1 MKPASPDLVLR
12 TLDARLP
19 EEGLF
24 RGKTWRAGPEP
35 FALTGAQVEELRR
48 IGAALVRFL
57 EVATGFYYSAE
68 PELGFFRALLD
79 QGKPDWLL
87 RLHDSGAIRNQLP
100 MVLRPDLLWTEDGFR
115 ITEIDGVP
123 GGIGMIDFLNLVYGE
138 LGFDVVRGE
147 RLFGEAFVERE
158 MAVVFSR
165 EASDYRPETEWMLRH
180 ASGRAGA
187 QTLLE
192 PELTAADID
201 ALAGRTV
208 YRFFELWD
216 EELGAAARRLFALA
230 GEGRLT
236 LTGPPKAFFEEKL
249 LLALY
254 RDPFLHP
261 RWRRELG
268 EAHAGVL
275 DRLIPFGWVLDP
287 APLPPH
293 GVYPKL
299 EIWNWNELKEFS
311 QEQRRLVI
319 KVSGFS
325 SNAWGSRGVHVG
337 HDLSKPE
344 WANRLDEAL
353 AAFPRNPHILQEFAA
368 SARVPN
374 RYFTDGGTVLE
385 EPGEVRLSPYYL
397 VDDGKAGLQGV
408 LAVVCPPDKKKIHG
422 MTEATIVPC
431 WER

>member
-12 TLDARLP
+12 TLEARLP
-19 EEGLF
+19 REGLF

-35 FALTGAQVEELRR
+35 FALSSVQVADLRR
-48 IGAALVRFL
+48 IGPALVRFL
-57 EVATGFYYSAE
+57 EVAEDFYHSRE

-87 RLHDSGAIRNQLP
+87 RLHDSAAVRRQLP
-100 MVLRPDLLWTEDGFR
+100 LVLRPDLLWTDDGFR

-138 LGFDVVRGE
+138 LGFDVIRGR
-147 RLFGEAFVERE
+147 RLFGEVFVERAL
-158 MAVVFSR
+158 AVVFSR

-180 ASGRAGA
+180 ASGEPGT

-192 PELTAADID
+192 PDLRMEDAE
-201 ALAGRTV
+201 ALAGRIV

-216 EELGAAARRLFALA
+216 EELGAAGRRLLEMA
-230 GEGRLT
+230 GAGNLT

-268 EAHAGVL
+268 AAHAEVL

-287 APLPPH
+287 EPLPPH
-293 GVYPKL
+293 AVYPRL
-299 EIWNWNELKEFS
+299 ENWDWSELKEFS
-311 QEQRRLVI
+311 QEQRRLVA
-319 KVSGFS
+319 KVSGFCS
-325 SNAWGSRGVHVG
+325 SAWGSRGVSVG
-337 HDLSKPE
+337 HDLSKAE
-344 WANRLDEAL
+344 WAKCLDDAL
-353 AAFPRNPHILQEFAA
+353 ASFPRNPWILQEFAA

-374 RYFTDGGTVLE
+374 RYFSEGGTVVE
-385 EPGEVRLSPYYL
+385 EPGVVRLSPYYL
-397 VDDGKAGLQGV
+397 VDGGEAALQGV

-422 MTEATIVPC
+422 MTEATLVPC